1 MTTTQAWITL
11 DLIGLCGLAVYIVRE
26 LFKEGDTP

>member
-1 MTTTQAWITL
+1 MAVNIWIAL
-11 DLIGLCGLAVYIVRE
+11 VVIALCAIASFIVRE